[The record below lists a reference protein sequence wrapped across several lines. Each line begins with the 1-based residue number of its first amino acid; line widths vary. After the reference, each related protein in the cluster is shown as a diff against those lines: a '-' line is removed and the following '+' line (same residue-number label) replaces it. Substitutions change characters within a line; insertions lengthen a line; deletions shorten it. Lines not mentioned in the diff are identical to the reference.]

1 MKFVF
6 SIFALLVLVA
16 GCATVRPPI
25 GLDKPWHEGVKA
37 TVYFPL
43 PEGASWV
50 YDVTQFQDGEPLRT
64 TTVISKVDNR
74 IGDLVMMTTGVS
86 PISYEIKPDGIVY
99 SQTEIYDLKEPIRA
113 GARWS
118 VRTPEFTA
126 DNRIL
131 AVDGQVEV
139 EAGAFVNCLVVEST
153 YGEPGGRVL
162 VRTFAPEVGIVRME
176 SFESGPQGLRPTSK
190 ADLRIYQL
198 ASEAISME
206 QSNVEP

>member
-1 MKFVF
+1 MKFGF
-6 SIFALLVLVA
+6 AIFVLLALAA

-25 GLDKPWHEGVKA
+25 GLDQPWYEGVKA
-37 TVYFPL
+37 AVYFPL

-50 YDVTQFQDGEPLRT
+50 YDVTRFQDGKPFRT

-74 IGDLVMMTTGVS
+74 IGNLVMMTTGVS
-86 PISYEIKPDGIVY
+86 PISYEIKPDGVVY

-113 GARWS
+113 GAKWS
-118 VRTPEFTA
+118 VRTEEFSA

-131 AVDGQVEV
+131 AVDGRVELA
-139 EAGAFVNCLVVEST
+139 AGAYVNCLVVESV
-153 YGEPGGRVL
+153 YGEPDGRVL

-176 SFESGPQGLRPTSK
+176 SFEEGPGGRMPTSR

-198 ASEAISME
+198 ANETNSME
-206 QSNVEP
+206 QSHVEQ